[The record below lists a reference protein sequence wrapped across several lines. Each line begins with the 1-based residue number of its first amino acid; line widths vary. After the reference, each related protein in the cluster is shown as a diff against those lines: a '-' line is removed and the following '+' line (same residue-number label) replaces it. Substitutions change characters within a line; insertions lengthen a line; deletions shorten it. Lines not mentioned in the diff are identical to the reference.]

1 MFSIWIKDYFS
12 DDYIKL
18 DLFPNGSETILVK
31 SQLNNLEKLS
41 NVFSDVSNSFTVP
54 ATPHNNKALRHW
66 YDRDIVTNFNAN
78 INIPAYTEVG
88 SLPYRWGA
96 VSLEGGQMKL
106 KDPQNYK
113 ITFFSKNTQLSDLF
127 GNDLI
132 SQLDY
137 DKSGIKQWSSLS
149 QFDTVYNSSNFY
161 ASMSTGLHSGNVIT
175 PQILI
180 TDRDVEWGS
189 ANIYDIN
196 TTSGAMI
203 DSNFRPALRLANLI
217 DAIQIK
223 YDVTFTGTFFNETHF
238 NKLFIWMNGSEKLTD
253 KKQLL
258 SLDTF
263 TQNDTSL
270 YYTNVSKTN
279 NTFSFRNTGYLYSPT
294 NRYNISVYFYN
305 VTDRAGQNI
314 SGTPFV
320 FEIFDQNDVLIHRE
334 LKNSPPSPGNLFFN
348 YFIDQE
354 PGQVDYNFKFK
365 LSADVDYLFT
375 SSKLIFSNN
384 FGSGPYD
391 TVIITGANIQYIK
404 PEDSL
409 PKLKVI
415 DFLTGIMKMFKLIIR
430 PISINEFY
438 IDTLDNYYASG
449 NIINIGKFVNIEAV
463 DFKKPEIYTSIKYK
477 YKKTDN
483 VLGKK
488 FRQIN
493 DPIND
498 EIGYGDLES
507 EYPLDTKKE
516 LNIDLPFENMLF
528 ERLMTSGSTSSVNTN
543 YLFGLSSILS
553 EDQRTIEINNCGPIL
568 FYNNGTQSL
577 SSNPIYY
584 KYGTDSPQLKN
595 IVFNCGNTDS
605 ADINLVT
612 TSINWGAEIDPWH
625 LETINYSLYLNY
637 WSRWINSIYD
647 LRQMRWT
654 YKARLPIRYINEIS
668 LNDSLIIGDKRYKI
682 ESMTVNLTNGDTTF
696 ELFLD
701 VDVYLGI
708 PYNL

>member
-1 MFSIWIKDYFS
+1 MFAIWVKDYFS
-12 DDYIKL
+12 EDYIKL

-66 YDRDIVTNFNAN
+66 YDRDIVTSFNAN
-78 INIPAYTEVG
+78 LNIPAYTEVG

-96 VSLEGGQMKL
+96 VSLEGGQMEL

-137 DKSGIKQWSSLS
+137 TKGGTQSWNNLS
-149 QFDTVYNSSNFY
+149 QFDFLDTPANFMSSLNDPSFQ
-161 ASMSTGLHSGNVIT
+161 SGNIIT
-175 PQILI
+175 PLI
-180 TDRDVEWGS
+180 IKADRDVEWGS
-189 ANIYDIN
+189 SNIFDIHTTGGAVKN
-196 TTSGAMI
+196 TELNYA
-203 DSNFRPALRLANLI
+203 FRIANLI
-217 DAIQIK
+217 NGIQDK
-223 YDVTFTGTFFNETHF
+223 YGITFTGTFFNEPHF
-238 NKLFIWMNGSEKLTD
+238 NNLFMWLNSD
-253 KKQLL
+253 KKITNRTQINMTYTPGNPNGLQNIGY
-258 SLDTF
+258 DYATDIWTF
-263 TQNDTSL
+263 NTNPVTPGL
-270 YYTNVSKTN
+270 YYDYHYRFTIQPQT
-279 NTFSFRNTGYLYSPT
+279 PDIP
-294 NRYNISVYFYN
+294 YNIIVMDNGEIINTISCEGNAITTPFILFP
-305 VTDRAGQNI
+305 NI
-314 SGTPFV
+314 SASHSVTFYLECEEQVV
-320 FEIFDQNDVLIHRE
+320 FSVMMELGRVISSVLLRYRDTT
-334 LKNSPPSPGNLFFN
+334 LN
-348 YFIDQE
+348 
-354 PGQVDYNFKFK
+354 
-365 LSADVDYLFT
+365 
-375 SSKLIFSNN
+375 
-384 FGSGPYD
+384 
-391 TVIITGANIQYIK
+391 TVIAMRRV
-404 PEDSL
+404 EDRI

-430 PISINEFY
+430 PISTTEFY

-449 NIINIGKFVNIEAV
+449 NIINIGKFVNIKAV

-498 EIGYGDLES
+498 EIGYGDLKS

-516 LNIDLPFENMLF
+516 LSIDLPFENMLF
-528 ERLMTSGSTSSVNTN
+528 ERLVAASASSYPGETTN
-543 YLFGLSSILS
+543 ILIGQSSKLN
-553 EDQRTIEINNCGPIL
+553 EEGNLLEINDCGPLL

-577 SSNPIYY
+577 
-584 KYGTDSPQLKN
+584 GTFSVYFNHTTLTSLKN
-595 IVFNCGNTDS
+595 VVFNCGNTNNT
-605 ADINLVT
+605 DINLVT
-612 TSINWGAEIDPWH
+612 QSINWGAEVDPWH
-625 LETINYSLYLNY
+625 LQVVYPCLYLNY

-696 ELFLD
+696 ELFVD

-708 PYNL
+708 PYDL